1 MSRAVAL
8 LAPYFGC
15 AFDTCNVDPDLNDF
29 FDLRGDIYD
38 AVRVN
43 LESVEFDEPEDES
56 DCDESESKVANNA
69 EVAEVQT
76 LPFASGAAWF
86 ELPAGIERSVEEV
99 KAWQE
104 ANSYLDC
111 GLRFFWRIP
120 GETPRDSPREYD
132 LSDVLRLWVEFGA
145 EDELEEE
152 ESVDI
157 KIRDENRDEVDACS
171 ELKND
176 LENYGDERT
185 A

>member
-1 MSRAVAL
+1 M
-8 LAPYFGC
+8 
-15 AFDTCNVDPDLNDF
+15 
-29 FDLRGDIYD
+29 
-38 AVRVN
+38 
-43 LESVEFDEPEDES
+43 
-56 DCDESESKVANNA
+56 
-69 EVAEVQT
+69 
-76 LPFASGAAWF
+76 
-86 ELPAGIERSVEEV
+86 

-120 GETPRDSPREYD
+120 GETPRDYPREYD

-145 EDELEEE
+145 EVELEEE